1 MSKLNWS
8 NINNEVENDGRVVV
22 VPRTPDF
29 DHPYAHRVPTP
40 PRRSTSTSRPTAHKP
55 IPPQH
60 AQPRSNPVT
69 LGLIV
74 AVAAVVVISA
84 AAFWVMTREHKPS
97 LRERQMV
104 AANLANSPVISYEE
118 TAKDFVDT
126 LNVSTVRVAGNQ
138 TRANLNGKLYKVGD
152 VIENS
157 EGIIFIGAD
166 PDGEYLLFRAANGE
180 TLFRP
185 IK

>member
-1 MSKLNWS
+1 
-8 NINNEVENDGRVVV
+8 
-22 VPRTPDF
+22 
-29 DHPYAHRVPTP
+29 
-40 PRRSTSTSRPTAHKP
+40 
-55 IPPQH
+55 
-60 AQPRSNPVT
+60 
-69 LGLIV
+69 
-74 AVAAVVVISA
+74 
-84 AAFWVMTREHKPS
+84 MTREHKPS